1 MSHGLKDISKQGWR
15 QFIDDMVEFFDNVE
29 LLCHAVRTVEVKI
42 TFRDGTDYTTER
54 SFHE

>member
-15 QFIDDMVEFFDNVE
+15 QFVDDMVEFFDNVE